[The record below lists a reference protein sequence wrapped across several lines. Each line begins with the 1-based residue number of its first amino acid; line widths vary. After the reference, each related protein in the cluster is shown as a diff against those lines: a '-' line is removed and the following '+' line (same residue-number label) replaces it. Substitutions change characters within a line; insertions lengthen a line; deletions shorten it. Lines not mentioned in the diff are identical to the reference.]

1 MKIRL
6 LLLLSLFG
14 LGMAVATVYLIPS
27 DSEPVFWLPIFIIC
41 AVMIARETP
50 AKRFLHGVVLGL
62 LNAVWITAV
71 HILLFDQYIA
81 NHSREAEMLATM
93 PLPDSPKLMMLITGP
108 VIGLLSGIVIG
119 LFALVAS
126 RFLTPRKS

>member
-1 MKIRL
+1 MKIKL

-27 DSEPVFWLPIFIIC
+27 DSDPVFWLPVFIIC
-41 AVMIARETP
+41 AVVIARETA
-50 AKRFLHGVVLGL
+50 AKRFLHGLVLGL
-62 LNAVWITAV
+62 LNSFWITIA

-81 NHSREAEMLATM
+81 NHIREAEMLSMM
-93 PLPDSPKLMMLITGP
+93 PYPDSPRLMMLITGP
-108 VIGLLSGIVIG
+108 VIGLFSGIGIG

>member
-14 LGMAVATVYLIPS
+14 LGMAVATVYHIPS

-50 AKRFLHGVVLGL
+50 VKRFLHGVVLGL
-62 LNAVWITAV
+62 LNSVWITAV

-93 PLPDSPKLMMLITGP
+93 PLPDSPRLMMLITGP
-108 VIGLLSGIVIG
+108 VIGLISGIVIG

-126 RFLTPRKS
+126 RFITPRKS